1 MVRMNESILT
11 MESSYDGTGT
21 GIDSTIYDASSQS
34 LQYYSTLL
42 SSLNVLP
49 VPAHKEK
56 RDPLAR
62 EEEDRR
68 AGEGNDTT
76 IDVDASM
83 SDIPTVEKS
92 NSIRPVRH

>member
-1 MVRMNESILT
+1 M
-11 MESSYDGTGT
+11 
-21 GIDSTIYDASSQS
+21 
-34 LQYYSTLL
+34 TLL
-42 SSLNVLP
+42 SSLNIK
-49 VPAHKEK
+49 PAHKEK

-83 SDIPTVEKS
+83 SDIPAGGRVDLRKAIQFVLLMLIEGRRS
-92 NSIRPVRH
+92 FDVRVISFMI